1 MDLFGTNPLP
11 IDTSSAEGIAKY
23 QAHIEEAEEEIASLN
38 LLIAELSTAI
48 AERQAEEFTTAA

>member
-1 MDLFGTNPLP
+1 MDLFDINSLR

-38 LLIAELSTAI
+38 LLIAELYSVI
-48 AERQAEEFTTAA
+48 AERQAEDFNTV

>member
-1 MDLFGTNPLP
+1 MDLFGISSNP

-38 LLIAELSTAI
+38 LLFAELNTVI
-48 AERQAEEFTTAA
+48 AERQAEDFNTV

>member
-1 MDLFGTNPLP
+1 MDLFGINSLP

-38 LLIAELSTAI
+38 LLIAELDTAI
-48 AERQAEEFTTAA
+48 AERQAEQSSAA